1 MNIQQIQYVLAV
13 AEIRHF
19 ERAAE
24 KCFVTQSTLSTMI
37 SRLEDELGIQL
48 FDRKKKPVNITS
60 EGAVLIEQMKKISRE
75 VDQLKEIS
83 QVVKGEIKGDLS
95 ISVIPTIAPYLL
107 PLFLQS
113 FAGKFPKLNI
123 VVKEETTEE
132 VLRKLKAR
140 ELDIGIISIPV
151 KDPDIK
157 EVTLYD
163 EPFLYFDAGKEVKNN
178 IKPEKILSNNLCLL
192 DEGHCMRTQVINLC
206 DLHKTNLKNLLNFDY
221 KAGSIDSLMRFVK
234 INGASTLL
242 PYLATTEFSKSERK
256 HLSAFAE
263 PTPFRSVGLV
273 VHRHFVKK
281 QILEKLKEEVMLKV
295 SPLLPE
301 IDISGKEL
309 LPV

>member
-37 SRLEDELGIQL
+37 SRLEDELQIQL
-48 FDRKKKPVNITS
+48 FDRKKKPVTITS
-60 EGAVLIEQMKKISRE
+60 EGAVLIEQMKKINLE
-75 VDQLKEIS
+75 VEQLKELS
-83 QVVKGEIKGDLS
+83 QEVKGEVKGDLS
-95 ISVIPTIAPYLL
+95 ISVIPTIAPFLL

-113 FAGKFPKLNI
+113 FAGKFPNLKM
-123 VVKEETTEE
+123 VVKEQPTAEI
-132 VLRKLKAR
+132 LRQLKAR

-151 KDPDIK
+151 KDADIEEFK
-157 EVTLYD
+157 LYD
-163 EPFLYFDAGKEVKNN
+163 EAFLFYDAGQELKQNVSPDNLK
-178 IKPEKILSNNLCLL
+178 IKNLCLL
-192 DEGHCMRTQVINLC
+192 EEGHCMRTQVINLC
-206 DLHKTNLKNLLNFDY
+206 ELHKTNLRNMLNFDY
-221 KAGSIDSLMRFVK
+221 KAGSIDSLLRFVK
-234 INGASTLL
+234 VNGATTLL
-242 PYLATTEFSKSERK
+242 PYLATTEFTEEERK